1 MKVRKCLGTVEMAHI
16 VRGAVSTR
24 CKYNVH
30 GHSAEWFITIKSDKL
45 TDYGMVVDFIEL
57 KKYKKLIDIF
67 DHCMVLWN
75 DESKDFTD
83 FFKGNF
89 KRVVIMEKNT
99 TAENFA
105 RFLFKVIAN
114 DLNNTNPHLSVDNVE
129 YFETKSS
136 EAIADD
142 YDNDDNIYWIS
153 PELENE
159 LIENGIFELVSNSMK
174 GRN

>member
-30 GHSAEWFITIKSDKL
+30 GHSAEWFITIKSDGL

-67 DHCMVLWN
+67 DHCMVLWK
-75 DESKDFTD
+75 DETEEFTN
-83 FFKGNF
+83 FFKDNF

-105 RFLFKVIAN
+105 RFLYRVVERE
-114 DLNNTNPHLSVDNVE
+114 LSYHNPRLKVDNVE

-136 EAIADD
+136 EAIADTSD
-142 YDNDDNIYWIS
+142 RYDNIYWIS
-153 PELENE
+153 PELMTE
-159 LIENGIFELVSNSMK
+159 LSENGVLDLVSWMLPK
-174 GRN
+174 